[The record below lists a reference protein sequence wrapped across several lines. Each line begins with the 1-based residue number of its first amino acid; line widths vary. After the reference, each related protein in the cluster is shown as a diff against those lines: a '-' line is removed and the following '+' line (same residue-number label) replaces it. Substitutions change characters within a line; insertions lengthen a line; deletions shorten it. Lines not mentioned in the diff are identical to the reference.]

1 MAVLPRFLEGAAF
14 GVLNDILS
22 GFRANEGYARPNHYE
37 VVIYKPKLAWANWES
52 ENENRFDIDSV
63 TDMDKI
69 SMRCES
75 VTLPGRTLS
84 TVDDTN
90 IHGPRRQVVDGVM
103 YADSVSMTFQ
113 SSSDGAERVAFE
125 KWQYRAFNPKTW
137 QVGYYNHYVGT
148 VEIFLLDHQMQR
160 RYGIQLMEAFP
171 KILSDVNL
179 SGPASTEILKWTVDM
194 NFRYWQTADTNQQ
207 KASLSD
213 KITKTLVNVAER
225 NLSRA
230 LPAVLRL
237 F

>member
-22 GFRANEGYARPNHYE
+22 EFRANEGYARPNHYE
-37 VVIYKPKLAWANWES
+37 VVIYKPALTSNSAES
-52 ENENRFDIDSV
+52 ENNNRFDLDSV
-63 TDMDKI
+63 RDMDKI

-103 YADSVSMTFQ
+103 YADSVNMTFQ
-113 SSSDGAERVAFE
+113 SSADGAERVAFE
-125 KWQYRAFNPKTW
+125 KWQYKAFNPQTW
-137 QVGYYNHYVGT
+137 QVGYYNDYVGT
-148 VEIFLLDHQMQR
+148 VEIFLLDHQMKR

-171 KILSDVNL
+171 KLLGDLTL
-179 SGPASTEILKWTVDM
+179 SGGASAEIIKWSVDM
-194 NFRYWQTADTNQQ
+194 NFRYWQTADITQQ
-207 KASLSD
+207 KSTLTD
-213 KITKTLVNVAER
+213 KLTQTLTNVAER

-230 LPAVLRL
+230 LPAVMRL

>member
-14 GVLNDILS
+14 GVFNDILS
-22 GFRANEGYARPNHYE
+22 GFRSNEGYARPNHYE
-37 VVIYKPKLAWANWES
+37 VVIYKPALSSQNGNNQNQSRGDLAGVQN
-52 ENENRFDIDSV
+52 
-63 TDMDKI
+63 MDKI

-75 VTLPGRTLS
+75 VSLPGRTLS

-103 YADSVSMTFQ
+103 YADSVQMTFQ

-125 KWQYRAFNPKTW
+125 KWQYRAFNPQTW
-137 QVGYYNHYVGT
+137 QIGYYNHYVGT

-171 KILSDVNL
+171 KILGDTSL
-179 SGPASTEILKWTVDM
+179 TAAPSGEILKWTVDM

-213 KITKTLVNVAER
+213 KITKTLTNVAER

>member
-22 GFRANEGYARPNHYE
+22 GFRTNEGFARPNHYE
-37 VVIYKPKLAWANWES
+37 VIIYKPALKSDNTES
-52 ENENRFDIDSV
+52 ENWNANDINDV

-75 VTLPGRTLS
+75 VVLPGRTLS

-103 YADSVSMTFQ
+103 YADSITMTFQ
-113 SSSDGAERVAFE
+113 SSADGAERVAFE
-125 KWQYRAFNPKTW
+125 KWQHRAFNPKTW
-137 QVGYYNHYVGT
+137 QIGYYNHYVGT
-148 VEIFLLDHQMQR
+148 VEIYLLDNQMQR

-171 KILSDVNL
+171 KVLGDVSL
-179 SGPASTEILKWTVDM
+179 SGAPSAAILKWDVQM
-194 NFRYWQTADTNQQ
+194 NFRYWQTADITQQ
-207 KASLSD
+207 KSTLAD
-213 KITKTLVNVAER
+213 KLTKTLVNVAER

-230 LPAVLRL
+230 LPAVMRL

>member
-22 GFRANEGYARPNHYE
+22 EFRSNEGYARPNHYE
-37 VVIYKPKLAWANWES
+37 VVIYKPTLWSSNPES
-52 ENENRFDIDSV
+52 ENDNRFDIDTV

-84 TVDDTN
+84 TVDDGN
-90 IHGPRRQVVDGVM
+90 VHGPMRQVVDGVM
-103 YADSVSMTFQ
+103 YADSVNMIFQ
-113 SSSDGAERVAFE
+113 SSADGAERVAFE
-125 KWQYRAFNPKTW
+125 KWQYLAFNPQTW

-148 VEIFLLDHQMQR
+148 VEIYLLDHQLQR

-171 KILSDVNL
+171 KILGDVSL
-179 SGPASTEILKWTVDM
+179 SGAGGADIIKWSVDM
-194 NFRYWQTADTNQQ
+194 NFRYWRTADINQQ
-207 KASLSD
+207 KSTLTD
-213 KITKTLVNVAER
+213 KLTQTLTNVAER

-230 LPAVLRL
+230 IPAVMRL

>member
-1 MAVLPRFLEGAAF
+1 MAVLPKFLEGAAF
-14 GVLNDILS
+14 GVFNDILS
-22 GFRANEGYARPNHYE
+22 EFRSNEGYARPNHYE
-37 VVIYKPKLAWANWES
+37 VVIYKPALKSDNASA
-52 ENENRFDIDSV
+52 ENINSQDIAGV

-113 SSSDGAERVAFE
+113 SSADGAERVAFE
-125 KWQYRAFNPKTW
+125 KWQHRAFNPKTW

-148 VEIFLLDHQMQR
+148 VEIYLLDNQMQR

-171 KILSDVNL
+171 KILGDVSL
-179 SGPASTEILKWTVDM
+179 SGAPSAEILKWTVDM
-194 NFRYWQTADTNQQ
+194 NFRYWQTADLNQQ
-207 KASLSD
+207 KSTLTD
-213 KITKTLVNVAER
+213 KLMKTVVNVAER
-225 NLSRA
+225 NLTRA
-230 LPAVLRL
+230 LPAVMRL

>member
-1 MAVLPRFLEGAAF
+1 MAVLPKFLEGAAF

-22 GFRANEGYARPNHYE
+22 GFRSNEGYARPNKYE
-37 VVIYKPKLAWANWES
+37 VVIYKPALSSTNGQNQNQNRGDLAG
-52 ENENRFDIDSV
+52 V

-75 VTLPGRTLS
+75 VILPGRALT

-90 IHGPRRQVVDGVM
+90 IHGPRRQVVDGVN
-103 YADSVSMTFQ
+103 YAESVQMTFQ
-113 SSSDGAERVAFE
+113 SSADARERVAFE
-125 KWQYRAFNPKTW
+125 KWQYKAFNPKTW

-160 RYGIQLMEAFP
+160 RYGVQLMEAFP
-171 KILSDVNL
+171 KTLTDVNL
-179 SGPASTEILKWTVDM
+179 SAPSSAEIIKWTVDM
-194 NFRYWQTADTNQQ
+194 NFRYWQTADINQQ

-213 KITKTLVNVAER
+213 KITKTLTNVAER

-230 LPAVLRL
+230 LPAVMRL

>member
-22 GFRANEGYARPNHYE
+22 GFRANEGFARPNHYE
-37 VVIYKPKLAWANWES
+37 VMIYKPALKSDNIMS
-52 ENENRFDIDSV
+52 ENMNSHDIAGV
-63 TDMDKI
+63 TGMDKI

-103 YADSVSMTFQ
+103 FADSVSMTFQ
-113 SSSDGAERVAFE
+113 SSADGAERVAFE
-125 KWQYRAFNPKTW
+125 KWQHRAFNPKTW

-148 VEIFLLDHQMQR
+148 VEIWLLDNQMQR

-171 KILSDVNL
+171 SILGDVTL
-179 SGPASTEILKWTVDM
+179 SGAPSAEILKWDVSM
-194 NFRYWQTADTNQQ
+194 NFRYWQTSDITQQ
-207 KASLSD
+207 KSTLAD
-213 KITKTLVNVAER
+213 KLTKTLVNVAER

-230 LPAVLRL
+230 LPAVMRL

>member
-22 GFRANEGYARPNHYE
+22 EFRSNEGYARPNHYE
-37 VVIYKPKLAWANWES
+37 VVIYKPSLQSNNGQS
-52 ENENRFDIDSV
+52 ENENADDIKDV
-63 TDMDKI
+63 TGMDKI
-69 SMRCES
+69 SMRCET

-90 IHGPRRQVVDGVM
+90 VHGPRRQVVDGVM
-103 YADSVSMTFQ
+103 YADAVEMTFQ
-113 SSSDGAERVAFE
+113 SSADGAERVAFE
-125 KWQYRAFNPKTW
+125 KWQHRAFNPKTW

-148 VEIFLLDHQMQR
+148 VDIYLLDNQMQR

-171 KILSDVNL
+171 KILGDVSL
-179 SGPASTEILKWTVDM
+179 SGAPSAEIIKWDVSM
-194 NFRYWQTADTNQQ
+194 NYRYWQTADMSQRKST
-207 KASLSD
+207 LTD
-213 KITKTLVNVAER
+213 KLTKTLVNVAER

-230 LPAVLRL
+230 LPAVMRL

>member
-1 MAVLPRFLEGAAF
+1 MAVLQRFLEGAAF

-22 GFRANEGYARPNHYE
+22 GFRTNEGFARPNHYE
-37 VVIYKPKLAWANWES
+37 VIIYKPALKSDNTES
-52 ENENRFDIDSV
+52 ENWNANDINDV

-103 YADSVSMTFQ
+103 YADSVAMTFQ
-113 SSSDGAERVAFE
+113 SSADGAERVAFE
-125 KWQYRAFNPKTW
+125 KWQHRAFNPKTW
-137 QVGYYNHYVGT
+137 QIGYYNHYVGT
-148 VEIFLLDHQMQR
+148 VEIYLLDNQMQR

-171 KILSDVNL
+171 KVLGDVSL
-179 SGPASTEILKWTVDM
+179 SGAPSAAILKWDVQM
-194 NFRYWQTADTNQQ
+194 NFRYWQTADLTQQ
-207 KASLSD
+207 KSSLAD
-213 KITKTLVNVAER
+213 KLTKTIVNVAER

-230 LPAVLRL
+230 LPAVMRL